1 MCQGYDSI
9 VPRCLDALYRTGYRM
24 ANRIMANGLVRRD
37 GGGLSAMNTDKG
49 MVTLVGSYSQNIRTR
64 VPTEDRGKDSGQK
77 LMDVSYRSAAG
88 LCNPSQVAATIRA

>member
-24 ANRIMANGLVRRD
+24 ANRIMANGLARRD

-64 VPTEDRGKDSGQK
+64 VPTGDRGKDSGQK
-77 LMDVSYRSAAG
+77 LRDVSYRSAAG